1 MKIILVKYDGCIL
14 HLVHMKLC
22 PWAARSLC
30 ALVPSQRDLTKS
42 YADVYVFS
50 GPLYMPARASNGK
63 WIVQYEMLGDDKGGH
78 VAVPTHFFKVI
89 MAEERGR
96 IAIGAFI
103 MPNKPIAPDIPL
115 EKFTVELATV
125 ESASGLHFF
134 ERLRAAGSIGGVL
147 QKGLCS
153 DTTCVL
159 PPGYH
164 EAKARAKL

>member
-1 MKIILVKYDGCIL
+1 MIVAQWKTKDLVGRCSSL
-14 HLVHMKLC
+14 S
-22 PWAARSLC
+22 RSLC
-30 ALVPSQRDLTKS
+30 ALMSMQRDLTKS
-42 YADVYVFS
+42 YKDVYVFS

-63 WIVQYEMLGDDKGGH
+63 WIVQYEMLGDDKGGQ

-89 MAEERGR
+89 MGEDSGR

-103 MPNKPIAPDIPL
+103 MPNKAIPQNISL
-115 EKFTVELATV
+115 EKFSVELATV

-134 ERLRAAGSIGGVL
+134 ERLRAAGSRGGVL

-153 DTTCVL
+153 DTQCVL